1 MRCSL
6 MGGSHYPL
14 STRQA
19 AVEAWIQAGSPAV
32 GQRTEALRL
41 FRGRV
46 PADALPHNPSEF
58 MDQHVRS
65 WVERG
70 SVADKSPEPRQSL
83 IDDATAKECVKQL
96 LAGYADGDRHRYY
109 RSLREASK
117 KNAYI
122 KNVFA
127 THLDPITA
135 RPLTTCTL
143 WRRLKAVSPTLTR
156 RTLRYAFKLTAAHKA
171 ARVAYCRKLL
181 GMSKEE
187 RERFLARVVWIDSK
201 KLYVVPKAH
210 LVYAP
215 PGANLLIQDPRLS
228 SKSYTCKKIYY
239 YAAVNAAL
247 GGTYFFPATGTSP
260 DKVDGKYLYPAGTA
274 CYKVGGC
281 WPAS

>member
-1 MRCSL
+1 
-6 MGGSHYPL
+6 MGGRHYPL

-19 AVEAWIQAGSPAV
+19 AVTAWITAGQPGV
-32 GQRTEALRL
+32 GHRAEALRL
-41 FRGRV
+41 FRESV

-58 MDQHVRS
+58 MDQHVES
-65 WVERG
+65 WVTRG
-70 SVADKSPEPRQSL
+70 SVADKSPEPRRSA

-96 LAGYADGDRHRYY
+96 LAGYTDGDRHRYY

-127 THLDPITA
+127 THLDPFTA
-135 RPLTTCTL
+135 KPLTTCTL
-143 WRRLKAVSPTLTR
+143 WRRLKAVSPNLTR
-156 RTLRYAFKLTAAHKA
+156 RTLRYAFKLTAADKA
-171 ARVAYCRKLL
+171 DRVAYCRKLL

-201 KLYVVPKAH
+201 KLYVVPKSH

-215 PGANLLIQDPRLS
+215 PGANLLIQDPRAS
-228 SKSYTCKKIYY
+228 SSSYRCKKIYY

-247 GGTYFFPATGTSP
+247 GGVHFFPATGTSP
-260 DKVDGKYLYPAGTA
+260 DKVDGKNQYPAGTT